1 MSQQR
6 VVANWKHLLSF
17 LGITGVWRVRYK
29 CSAYSIPTGKQET
42 IFEEREDFFFFFLSS
57 YMYLF
62 PFLSVVKQFSM
73 QNIVSSLSPLAPAQQ
88 ADNFLLGKREWLF
101 RTGY

>member
-1 MSQQR
+1 MCEELGTSVLRTAFLQASR
-6 VVANWKHLLSF
+6 KLS
-17 LGITGVWRVRYK
+17 LKRG
-29 CSAYSIPTGKQET
+29 
-42 IFEEREDFFFFFLSS
+42 FFFFLSS

-88 ADNFLLGKREWLF
+88 ADNFLLGKKRMTF
-101 RTGY
+101 

>member
-1 MSQQR
+1 MCEELGTSVLRTAFLQASR
-6 VVANWKHLLSF
+6 KLS
-17 LGITGVWRVRYK
+17 LK
-29 CSAYSIPTGKQET
+29 K
-42 IFEEREDFFFFFLSS
+42 ERIFFFFFLSS

-88 ADNFLLGKREWLF
+88 ADNFLLGKRE
-101 RTGY
+101 

>member
-1 MSQQR
+1 MSQQC
-6 VVANWKHLLSF
+6 VVGNWKHLLSF
-17 LGITGVWRVRYK
+17 LGITAVWRVRYK

-42 IFEEREDFFFFFLSS
+42 NFEERIFFFLSS

-88 ADNFLLGKREWLF
+88 ADNFLLGKKRMTF
-101 RTGY
+101 

>member
-1 MSQQR
+1 MSQQC
-6 VVANWKHLLSF
+6 VDGNWKHLLSF

-42 IFEEREDFFFFFLSS
+42 IFEEREDFFFFLSS

-88 ADNFLLGKREWLF
+88 ADNFLLGKKRMTF
-101 RTGY
+101 